1 MEREGCVDI
10 RAWMRRVSQGGHRH
24 QWLPLGRGGGWLGTG
39 EGKRHTFPLVLLELN
54 HVYYLK
60 PFYLEK
66 SQDSSYSSMEGLLL
80 DGRKDFLGSGRRLK
94 RSWHSGLC

>member
-1 MEREGCVDI
+1 MLGCAEYLREDIGTSGC
-10 RAWMRRVSQGGHRH
+10 
-24 QWLPLGRGGGWLGTG
+24 LLGEEVGGWEQGRV
-39 EGKRHTFPLVLLELN
+39 KRHTFPLVLLELN

-66 SQDSSYSSMEGLLL
+66 SQDSSYSSTEGLLL